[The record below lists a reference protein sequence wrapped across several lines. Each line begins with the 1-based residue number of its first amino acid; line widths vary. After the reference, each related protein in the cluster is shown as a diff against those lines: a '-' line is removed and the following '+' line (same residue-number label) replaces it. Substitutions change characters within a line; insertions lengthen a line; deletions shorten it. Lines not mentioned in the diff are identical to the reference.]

1 VSDAP
6 RVWSLQGQLP
16 ATKQEIERTRKKNL
30 KVSLVEVKLDGGAR
44 ILPLP
49 E

>member
-1 VSDAP
+1 MSNPPTV
-6 RVWSLQGQLP
+6 VSLQGQLF
-16 ATKQEIERTRKKNL
+16 ATKQEIERTRKEDL
-30 KVSLVEVKLDGGAR
+30 KLSRVEVKLDGGPR